1 MKSIM
6 LLLMCL
12 TSICLQAQNKMI
24 RGNAKVQTDQKVL
37 NEFDALV
44 IDMYCDVHVQMGAMP
59 MAEITADK
67 NLLNKISIEVIDK
80 ELTIRVKDGYWIQK
94 GRPSIYLQTPYLNKL
109 TTLGAQT
116 NIGEV
121 HIEGINVDEF
131 ETDILYGDITLSGQV
146 TKLKLRSSNQ
156 SYYDH
161 RSTID
166 ATALTANEVDAE
178 IKGSNTASVSVNQK
192 LKVNLQHDASL
203 NYTGDPSEMEL
214 KGSAQKVA
222 EGVITVSRVSTP
234 MVVEKE
240 EVKESNPVQYV
251 ELKVKNNS
259 VTRKHFIIK
268 GPTSNGK
275 SFSYGFPMMPFAT
288 RVKKVP
294 VGTKIFLQ
302 KSGLLNKK
310 LITITASDEGK
321 VIDLFSK

>member
-6 LLLMCL
+6 LFL
-12 TSICLQAQNKMI
+12 ICLASIGLQSQNKMI
-24 RGNAKVQTDQKVL
+24 RGNAKIQTDQKVL
-37 NEFDALV
+37 NEFDAIV
-44 IDMYCDVHVQMGAMP
+44 IDMDCDVYVQMGAMP
-59 MAEITADK
+59 MAEITADR
-67 NLLNKISIEVIDK
+67 NLLNKLSIEVIDK
-80 ELTIRVKDGYWIQK
+80 ELTIRAKDGYWIQK
-94 GRPSIYLQTPYLNKL
+94 GRPIIYLQTSYLNKL

-161 RSTID
+161 RSTVD

-178 IKGSNTASVSVNQK
+178 IKGSNTAVVSVDEK
-192 LKVNLQHDASL
+192 LMVHLRHDASL
-203 NYTGDPSEMEL
+203 QYTGNPDDIKL
-214 KGSAQKVA
+214 KGSAKKVG
-222 EGVITVSRVSTP
+222 EGKIAVSVGGDSIL
-234 MVVEKE
+234 VKKE
-240 EVKESNPVQYV
+240 EAKESNRLQYV

-268 GPTSNGK
+268 GPSSNGK

-302 KSGLLNKK
+302 KSGILNKR